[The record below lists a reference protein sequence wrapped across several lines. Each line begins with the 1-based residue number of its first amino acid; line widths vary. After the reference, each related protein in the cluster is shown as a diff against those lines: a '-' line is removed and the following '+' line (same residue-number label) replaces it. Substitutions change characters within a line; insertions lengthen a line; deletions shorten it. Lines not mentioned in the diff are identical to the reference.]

1 MIEKAENV
9 LELDWILNDPLTEYC
24 KIYLFIFYQLW
35 KFRPM
40 AVRCVVH
47 QRGIKTP
54 GYVWIILI
62 VTRSPPVMEVV
73 QTRVVMINS
82 TVCYLWLRNIK
93 IQSYDLR
100 KMSETKAASA
110 SVKCVY

>member
-1 MIEKAENV
+1 MWNTNFSVYQYLNMIEKAENV

-24 KIYLFIFYQLW
+24 KIYLFIFYELW

-47 QRGIKTP
+47 HRGIKTP

-73 QTRVVMINS
+73 HT
-82 TVCYLWLRNIK
+82 C
-93 IQSYDLR
+93 SYDQLYCLL
-100 KMSETKAASA
+100 
-110 SVKCVY
+110 SVAEKH